1 MRSLRGV
8 LAASVCLLAVPVAFV
23 FQLIVG
29 SGVEIVLHLVL
40 GVGFLLTA
48 FAVFDFEPP
57 RWLPW
62 VGCLSIG
69 ALGAIFLLQGI
80 SQLVQNDWLT
90 YLAFQILGQQVEA
103 LSGDVFLVWCSAT
116 VLLMSHGKVK
126 LFGIGVMVLAVGAEI
141 YSYGVRYFGSGA
153 GGVSQLLKLVLLLP
167 FVWLLLESSK
177 KSPLPERAN
186 KEPKPLRPLLVSAY
200 GLICRSPYVLTQP
213 AMAVINERL
222 PAAAAC
228 GRWLATRRAHRA
240 QSA

>member
-1 MRSLRGV
+1 MEGSLIVRSLRGV
-8 LAASVCLLAVPVAFV
+8 LAASVCLLAVPVALL

-29 SGVEIVLHLVL
+29 SGAELVLHLVL
-40 GVGFLLTA
+40 GVGFLFIA
-48 FAVFDFEPP
+48 FAVFDFAPP

-69 ALGAIFLLQGI
+69 ALGVTFLLQGI
-80 SQLVQNDWLT
+80 SQLLHIDWLT

-103 LSGDVFLVWCSAT
+103 WSVDVFLVWCSAT

-153 GGVSQLLKLVLLLP
+153 GGVSPLLKLVLLLP

-177 KSPLPERAN
+177 KIPLPEGARKA
-186 KEPKPLRPLLVSAY
+186 
-200 GLICRSPYVLTQP
+200 
-213 AMAVINERL
+213 
-222 PAAAAC
+222 
-228 GRWLATRRAHRA
+228 
-240 QSA
+240 

>member
-8 LAASVCLLAVPVAFV
+8 WAASVCLLAVPVAFV

-90 YLAFQILGQQVEA
+90 YLAFQVLGQQVEA
-103 LSGDVFLVWCSAT
+103 LSGDVFLAWCCAT

-126 LFGIGVMVLAVGAEI
+126 LFGIGVMVLAVSAEI

-177 KSPLPERAN
+177 KIPLPERA
-186 KEPKPLRPLLVSAY
+186 K
-200 GLICRSPYVLTQP
+200 
-213 AMAVINERL
+213 
-222 PAAAAC
+222 
-228 GRWLATRRAHRA
+228 RA
-240 QSA
+240 

>member
-1 MRSLRGV
+1 MERSLAVRSRRGI
-8 LAASVCLLAVPVAFV
+8 LAASVCLLAVPVAFL

-29 SGVEIVLHLVL
+29 SGAEIVLHLVG
-40 GVGFLLTA
+40 GVGCLLTA

-69 ALGAIFLLQGI
+69 AFGATFLLQGI
-80 SQLVQNDWLT
+80 SQLVHIDWLT

-103 LSGDVFLVWCSAT
+103 LSVDVFLVWCGAT

-126 LFGIGVMVLAVGAEI
+126 LFGIGAVAVAVCAEI

-153 GGVSQLLKLVLLLP
+153 GGVSPLLKLTLLLP

-177 KSPLPERAN
+177 KIPLPE
-186 KEPKPLRPLLVSAY
+186 
-200 GLICRSPYVLTQP
+200 
-213 AMAVINERL
+213 
-222 PAAAAC
+222 AAKKA
-228 GRWLATRRAHRA
+228 
-240 QSA
+240 